1 MRSTSVV
8 DAELCE
14 EKTMPITFVESRG
27 LLNFTV
33 SYSVHRTT
41 GTDTRLPRAIRPGRH
56 NLA

>member
-33 SYSVHRTT
+33 SYSVHRCH
-41 GTDTRLPRAIRPGRH
+41 PRWMAAAPAVG
-56 NLA
+56 LVD